1 MKYLLYYNTIS
12 IWTGLIFVVDSND
25 RGRVDEAREEL
36 FGILDTDEMRGV
48 PVAIIANKQ
57 DLPNA
62 MSPSQLVDKLCLY
75 KLPGH
80 KWHIQ
85 GACAVNGDGIYE
97 SMDELATMVKNFQA
111 S

>member
-1 MKYLLYYNTIS
+1 M
-12 IWTGLIFVVDSND
+12 VDSND
-25 RGRVDEAREEL
+25 RERVDEAREEL

-62 MSPSQLVDKLCLY
+62 MSPSQLVDKLCLN
-75 KLPGH
+75 KLSGH

-85 GACAVNGDGIYE
+85 GACAVNGDGVYE
-97 SMDELATMVKNFQA
+97 SMHELSDLVKDFKK
-111 S
+111 SRH